1 MATVND
7 TEAQLGK
14 EDDSRDAEQEQDK
27 SKTSDNQQT
36 IQLRVSQSLYRK
48 IKQKAADEGVPV
60 QELLSELI
68 AEGLVLRAWEIME
81 RKIAMRSSSS
91 SHSYK
96 GNNRYEQRG
105 GRKNFG
111 KGNRS
116 EKHAHIL
123 EDRAAFV
130 EYVRNQ
136 EKGGRK

>member
-1 MATVND
+1 MTTVKD
-7 TEAQLGK
+7 TEMQLDK
-14 EDDSRDAEQEQDK
+14 DDSPKPNSDDDHKQEH
-27 SKTSDNQQT
+27 T
-36 IQLRVSQSLYRK
+36 IQLRVSHSLHRK
-48 IKQKAADEGVPV
+48 IKQKAADEGVPMH
-60 QELLSELI
+60 ELLSELI

-81 RKIAMRSSSS
+81 RKVAMRSAP

-105 GRKNFG
+105 GRNKNFN
-111 KGNRS
+111 KGNRT
-116 EKHAHIL
+116 EKNAHLL